1 LSYQGVEEA
10 NLDSLPANCLKNS
23 KGCGKVYKVQQG
35 LIGVLVKL
43 YQQHK
48 VSLLVGMI

>member
-23 KGCGKVYKVQQG
+23 KGCGKVYKVQG

-43 YQQHK
+43 CQQHK